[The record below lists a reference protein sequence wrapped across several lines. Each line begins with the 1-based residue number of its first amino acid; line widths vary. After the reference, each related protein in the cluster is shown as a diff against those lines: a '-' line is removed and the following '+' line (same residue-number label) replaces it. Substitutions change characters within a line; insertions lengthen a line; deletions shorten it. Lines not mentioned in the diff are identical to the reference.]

1 MNSDAEKMIRKFT
14 AGLFAALLMACANDL
29 GNYDYR
35 DLDEPV
41 ITGIGSSLTVL
52 THTRLQLSPDLG
64 GDFPESRYAFEW
76 RALSE
81 SAGTIETLAETRDL
95 DCEVTLPAGAYT
107 LLFKVTERASGVYW
121 QQSCAL
127 QVSDTTS
134 EGWMVLCAEGGDDR
148 VRLDMISAVTG
159 QTYTDVLQGNGMPE
173 LTGPRR
179 IQYSRFTDTE
189 APYYLLTDDGAT
201 SLGRNGFEWKEEYRF
216 VYEMGTSTDPC
227 PEVIVDAP
235 KAKVLV
241 GGGKAFFA
249 DCTVAPGLFGP
260 VEGSLNAAPAV
271 GCNIMT
277 QNIAVPMAL
286 FYDLDGK
293 RFMGYSRT
301 MRSAM
306 GSREELY
313 EMNELVD
320 LLGAMDEGGSVV
332 GNAFDRFPQGM
343 DFVWMENTRYDP
355 NGTNMGIV
363 YTVLR
368 EGDRFFL
375 YGTQLGE
382 LWGTVTIGDCAYAL
396 GKAAYGDL
404 SACRDIARA
413 TQFAFSSLKSC
424 LYYAVGDTVYRVDL
438 ASSPLVAEQQ
448 FTLPG
453 ETITCMKFNIYQQS
467 ANLRRSFDLVVASV
481 KDGAGTLRIYEGF
494 DSDGDFSSVE
504 PETYTGLGRIV
515 DVAYR
520 EMLK

>member
-1 MNSDAEKMIRKFT
+1 MQNMIRKFT
-14 AGLFAALLMACANDL
+14 AGLLAVLLTACANDL

-41 ITGIGSSLTVL
+41 ITGIGTPLAVL
-52 THTRLQLSPDLG
+52 THTRLRLSPDLG

-81 SAGTIETLAETRDL
+81 SAGTVETLAETRDL
-95 DCEVTLPAGAYT
+95 DYVVTLAAGAYT
-107 LLFKVTERASGVYW
+107 LLFKVTERSSGVYW

-134 EGWMVLCAEGGDDR
+134 EGWMVLCAEGADDR
-148 VRLDMISAVTG
+148 VRLDMVSAVTG
-159 QTYTDVLQGNGMPE
+159 ETYTDVLRDNGMPV

-179 IQYSRFTDTE
+179 IQWSRFADSE
-189 APYYLLTDDGAT
+189 SPYYLLTDDGAT
-201 SLGRNGFEWKEEYRF
+201 RLGRNGFEWKEEYRL
-216 VYEMGTSTDPC
+216 VYEMGTSADPC
-227 PEVIVDAP
+227 PETIVDAT
-235 KAKVLV
+235 KAKMLV
-241 GGGKAFFA
+241 GGGEAFFA
-249 DCTVAPGLFGP
+249 ECVVAPGLFGP
-260 VEGSLNAAPAV
+260 VGESLNAAPAV
-271 GCNIMT
+271 GCNITT
-277 QNIAVPMAL
+277 QAIVVPMAL
-286 FYDLDGK
+286 LYDLDGK
-293 RFMGYSRT
+293 RFMGYSPT

-306 GSREELY
+306 GSRESLY

-332 GNAFDRFPQGM
+332 GNAFDRFPRGM

-355 NGTNMGIV
+355 NGTNMGVV

-368 EGDRFFL
+368 EGDRFCL

-382 LWGTVTIGDCAYAL
+382 LWGKVTVGDCAYAL

-404 SACRDIARA
+404 SACTEIARA

-424 LYYAVGDTVYRVDL
+424 LYYAAGDTVYRVDL
-438 ASSPLVAEQQ
+438 AASPLVAERQ

-453 ETITCMKFNIYQQS
+453 ETITCMKFNIFQQS

-481 KDGAGTLRIYEGF
+481 RDGAGTLRIYEGF
-494 DSDGDFSSVE
+494 DSDGDFSAVE
-504 PETYTGLGRIV
+504 PEIHTGLGRIV

-520 EMLK
+520 EMLR